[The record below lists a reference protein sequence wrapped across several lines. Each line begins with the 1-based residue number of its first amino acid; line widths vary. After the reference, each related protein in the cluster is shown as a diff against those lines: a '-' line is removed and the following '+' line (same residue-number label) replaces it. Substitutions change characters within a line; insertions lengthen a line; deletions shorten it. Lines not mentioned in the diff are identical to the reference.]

1 MVRDVIKE
9 RAKIL
14 LLAFKMFSSALN
26 APQGV
31 LVLMALPVNL
41 VQLEKSRKMQETL
54 NVLNAKQIMPL
65 RPTINHATLTAAQA
79 KARPSLLDTQTSFN
93 VLSALLVNM
102 VMVQLFVIIVIREH
116 TAVLVKA
123 NVLNVLKGLSRQ
135 LQAVQLVKAAK
146 QTKLRP

>member
-1 MVRDVIKE
+1 
-9 RAKIL
+9 
-14 LLAFKMFSSALN
+14 
-26 APQGV
+26 
-31 LVLMALPVNL
+31 MALPVNL